1 MQIQTLFVCVKGK
14 MENYTL
20 NMNTMQKKIQYV
32 CWTRRAKTIGLEVDN
47 AFLNQNPPFLNVFFH
62 KTNII
67 LYLYLLIV
75 LINLANEWRT

>member
-32 CWTRRAKTIGLEVDN
+32 CWTRRGKTIGLDVDN

-62 KTNII
+62 KDTNTI

-75 LINLANEWRT
+75 LINLAN